1 MSVLNTGL
9 AKTSTGG
16 YEIGQSLRFD
26 ADDSAYL
33 NKTWGSSPTDG
44 NKFTFSVWVKR
55 GDLDSGTTQFWLLG
69 AKDSAE
75 SNIKFYGDK
84 IEAHLTGSNYDFKTD
99 AVFRDTSAWYH
110 LVFTYDSDDGTV
122 ADRFKIYVN
131 GVRQALGTTST
142 IPSGADNEFTKN
154 GTGLHLGAHAWGT
167 HHFDGYMAEVHL
179 IDGTAL
185 TPTSFG
191 ETGNYGEWKP
201 IEVSGLTYGNNGFYL
216 DFADSG
222 NLGDDVSGN
231 GNDLTE
237 KNIGASDQMLDTPTN
252 NFATLNPLG
261 KQSSSGLSEGN
272 LKAVLTHGG
281 NSARTPST
289 FAVSSG
295 KWYWEVKQ
303 SSANR
308 FGMGVFDT
316 ENYVMT
322 DEDAGLDVYEWAWI
336 LDGGASSQGKKVN
349 SAVSADYGAE
359 AGDGDVIMVALD
371 VDNNAIWF
379 GKNDSWFNTDGSA
392 SSATVKTQIEAG
404 TTTNA
409 AFTNLTSNHLTPM
422 FVRQTSTD
430 TLIANFGQDSSFAG
444 NKTAQGNAD
453 SRGKGDFYYTPP
465 SGFLALCTSNLPNV
479 AVKPSQHFNTVL
491 YTANNSTNAITGVG
505 FRPDFVWTKS
515 RSNPYNHDLY
525 DAVRGT
531 GRRVQ
536 SNRDRVELTSPSNTI
551 ESFDSDGFTVGA
563 SDNGN
568 STGNSVSWNWKA
580 NGSGSANT
588 NGSITST
595 VSANTVAGFSIVSW
609 TSPGLSS
616 GQSATVGHGLSTT
629 PDMVIIKR
637 RDSAGNWLVGTTDL
651 SWNWFLYLNTTSGAG
666 TSAGAWNNTAPTSS
680 VFTIGSYDHVSS
692 GTQVAYCFHSVDG
705 YSKVGS
711 YVGNTDTDGTFVYT
725 GFRPK
730 FILMKHT
737 TGSYDWG
744 IWDSARDTY
753 NVAQTKLK
761 ANDLSADTTG
771 TNQYI
776 DFLSNGFKFRNNS
789 VWDNGSGATYI
800 YLAFAEQPF
809 KYSNAR

>member
-1 MSVLNTGL
+1 
-9 AKTSTGG
+9 
-16 YEIGQSLRFD
+16 
-26 ADDSAYL
+26 
-33 NKTWGSSPTDG
+33 
-44 NKFTFSVWVKR
+44 
-55 GDLDSGTTQFWLLG
+55 
-69 AKDSAE
+69 
-75 SNIKFYGDK
+75 
-84 IEAHLTGSNYDFKTD
+84 
-99 AVFRDTSAWYH
+99 
-110 LVFTYDSDDGTV
+110 
-122 ADRFKIYVN
+122 
-131 GVRQALGTTST
+131 
-142 IPSGADNEFTKN
+142 
-154 GTGLHLGAHAWGT
+154 
-167 HHFDGYMAEVHL
+167 
-179 IDGTAL
+179 
-185 TPTSFG
+185 
-191 ETGNYGEWKP
+191 
-201 IEVSGLTYGNNGFYL
+201 
-216 DFADSG
+216 
-222 NLGDDVSGN
+222 
-231 GNDLTE
+231 LTE

-491 YTANNSTNAITGVG
+491 YTGNNSTNAITGVG

-568 STGNSVSWNWKA
+568 YTGNSVSWNWRA
-580 NGSGSANT
+580 GTSVSGTTTGSGTGKSYT
-588 NGSITST
+588 GS
-595 VSANTVAGFSIVSW
+595 VNADAGFSIISYEGNG
-609 TSPGLSS
+609 TN
-616 GQSATVGHGLSTT
+616 GHKIYHHLNEA
-629 PDMVIIKR
+629 PEMVIIKNR
-637 RDSAGNWLVGTTDL
+637 GSVTNFGVYHYKLADTQGIKLNETDGATTENWYQNTDP
-651 SWNWFLYLNTTSGAG
+651 TSTIVELRGAG
-666 TSAGAWNNTAPTSS
+666 TVNENTKGH
-680 VFTIGSYDHVSS
+680 I
-692 GTQVAYCFHSVDG
+692 AYCFHSVNG

-711 YVGNTDTDGTFVYT
+711 YVGNGDTDGTFIYT
-725 GFRPK
+725 GFRPAYVMVK
-730 FILMKHT
+730 PASR
-737 TGSYDWG
+737 TGRWRIKDA
-744 IWDSARDTY
+744 ARDVY
-753 NVAQTKLK
+753 NVMDKR
-761 ANDLSADTTG
+761 LSAESLDPEFIG
-771 TNQYI
+771 YQEYI
-776 DFLSNGFKFRNNS
+776 DFLSNGFKARALEGQ
-789 VWDNGSGATYI
+789 WNGNGELNIYI
-800 YLAFAEQPF
+800 AFAEIPF